1 MASKCRCKCKI
12 ISLGTINKKFLLIII
27 HVIACLISMLIKKK
41 TKFFSEKNDHPIV
54 YCIIYSLGLCFSFIF
69 LVIYKFHNKKKKRD
83 KIEVEQNYLISLL
96 VPNQAKVIS
105 FMEKFLL
112 FSLVAG
118 LDYLSLVISSLFWIY
133 GANYVNSWPVVIISM
148 TLFSYLFLKMKLY
161 RHHYYWMFL
170 RQKIY
175 QKIIYILLLFYALK
189 SFIPWYIFYINII
202 CI

>member
-1 MASKCRCKCKI
+1 MASKCKCKCKL
-12 ISLGTINKKFLLIII
+12 ISLGQINKKFLLIII
-27 HVIACLISMLIKKK
+27 LVIFSLCSMLIRTK
-41 TKFFSEKNDHPIV
+41 TKFFSDKQEHPIV
-54 YCIIYSLGLCFSFIF
+54 YCLTYSLSLCFSFIF

-161 RHHYYWMFL
+161 RHHYL
-170 RQKIY
+170 S
-175 QKIIYILLLFYALK
+175 IIIIIIIGLLYNVLLDVFEAKNISENYI
-189 SFIPWYIFYINII
+189 
-202 CI
+202 